1 MIFVVNL
8 SLGRVLLLSLEA
20 QLIYFCASVGPLSIW
35 PISSFSQS
43 KLETRLWNVRMQG
56 RAAKYKG
63 DKKER
68 RAELQK
74 RTCTGLEGTK
84 NRAPEKNIYKP

>member
-1 MIFVVNL
+1 
-8 SLGRVLLLSLEA
+8 
-20 QLIYFCASVGPLSIW
+20 
-35 PISSFSQS
+35 
-43 KLETRLWNVRMQG
+43 MQG